1 MGKSGLHLSRGS
13 GDEIMAERISKIKRI
28 EKSEAE
34 IKAERVTKVTDAIA
48 ENSESILKA
57 IKLVEALDE
66 AKILDAL
73 TGAIKQRG
81 VITEKVVTELNK
93 DQYAGA
99 IHNIGQMAF
108 LLGDLNP
115 DDLKILMNK
124 LNKGLR
130 VAHQAS
136 GNQRTTITGL
146 MGILKD
152 DDMNQSL
159 TYFLNILKGMSR

>member
-1 MGKSGLHLSRGS
+1 
-13 GDEIMAERISKIKRI
+13 MAERISKIKRI

-34 IKAERVTKVTDAIA
+34 IKAEQVAKVTDAIA

-73 TGAIKQRG
+73 TGAVRQRST
-81 VITEKVVTELNK
+81 ITEKIVTELNK
-93 DQYAGA
+93 DQYSGI

-115 DDLKILMNK
+115 DDLKILVKK
-124 LNKGLR
+124 LNKGLH

-136 GNQRTTITGL
+136 TNQRTSITGL

-152 DDMNQSL
+152 DDMNQTL

>member
-1 MGKSGLHLSRGS
+1 
-13 GDEIMAERISKIKRI
+13 EQ
-28 EKSEAE
+28 
-34 IKAERVTKVTDAIA
+34 VTKVTDAIA
-48 ENSESILKA
+48 ANSDSILKA

-73 TGAIKQRG
+73 TGAVKQRG
-81 VITEKVVTELNK
+81 VITEKIVTELNK

-99 IHNIGQMAF
+99 INNIGQMAF

-136 GNQRTTITGL
+136 ANQRTSITGL
-146 MGILKD
+146 MG
-152 DDMNQSL
+152 
-159 TYFLNILKGMSR
+159 

>member
-1 MGKSGLHLSRGS
+1 
-13 GDEIMAERISKIKRI
+13 MAERISKIKRI

-34 IKAERVTKVTDAIA
+34 IKAEQVAKVTDAIA

-136 GNQRTTITGL
+136 GNQRTSIAGL
-146 MGILKD
+146 MGILRD

>member
-1 MGKSGLHLSRGS
+1 
-13 GDEIMAERISKIKRI
+13 MAERISKIKRI

-34 IKAERVTKVTDAIA
+34 IKTEQVAKVTDAIA

-136 GNQRTTITGL
+136 GNQRTSIAGL
-146 MGILKD
+146 MGILRD

>member
-1 MGKSGLHLSRGS
+1 MGKTRLHLSRGS

-34 IKAERVTKVTDAIA
+34 IKAEQVAKVTDAIA

-130 VAHQAS
+130 VAHQVS
-136 GNQRTTITGL
+136 GNQRTSIAGL
-146 MGILKD
+146 MGILRD

>member
-1 MGKSGLHLSRGS
+1 MGKTRLHLSRGS

-34 IKAERVTKVTDAIA
+34 IKAEQVAKVTDAIA

-136 GNQRTTITGL
+136 DNQRTSIKGL
-146 MGILKD
+146 MGILRD

>member
-1 MGKSGLHLSRGS
+1 MGKTRLHLSRGS

-34 IKAERVTKVTDAIA
+34 IKTEQVAKVTDAIA

-136 GNQRTTITGL
+136 GNQRTSIAGL
-146 MGILKD
+146 MGILRD